1 MKTYNYDGYEQILEN
16 VKSIIQSEPLTEVE
30 KDSLITKIDTFQDEI
45 ENLLMGRGARAVSY
59 DNRKDILNKL
69 EKWQRKMESN
79 EKKIAEHEMHIEQLE
94 IKIEQLNNYSIR
106 LP

>member
-59 DNRKDILNKL
+59 DRKDILNKL

>member
-59 DNRKDILNKL
+59 DKERHTK
-69 EKWQRKMESN
+69 QARKMAKEN
-79 EKKIAEHEMHIEQLE
+79 GIKREKDCRA
-94 IKIEQLNNYSIR
+94 
-106 LP
+106 